1 MVIWLVLLS
10 GRRIFPLYEQ
20 ELIMAL
26 MKRYCGSMLAFALL
40 ALAGCASTTQETG
53 SSSAPEI
60 QEPETSMEVEEV
72 VVEIE
77 PIKPMVSRGKIILPL
92 DAMDAAAGSETLRGM
107 FYFDFDQAIVRRSG
121 HSELDRH
128 ATVLSGNSM
137 LSVRLE
143 GHADERGTREYNL
156 ALGERRANA
165 VQAYLIAQG
174 VSRSQMEVISY
185 GEEKPADSGH
195 DESSWR
201 QNRRVEIVYR

>member
-1 MVIWLVLLS
+1 
-10 GRRIFPLYEQ
+10 
-20 ELIMAL
+20 MAL
-26 MKRYCGSMLAFALL
+26 MKRYCGAMLAIALL
-40 ALAGCASTTQETG
+40 ALAGCASTTQET
-53 SSSAPEI
+53 SSGPAPEL
-60 QEPETSMEVEEV
+60 QAPETSMEVENV
-72 VVEIE
+72 LVEIE
-77 PIKPMVSRGKIILPL
+77 PIKPMVSRGRIILPL
-92 DAMDAAAGSETLRGM
+92 DELDAAAGSETLKGL

-128 ATVLSGNSM
+128 AGVLSGNSM

-195 DESSWR
+195 DESSWTK
-201 QNRRVEIVYR
+201 NRRVEIVYR